1 MTTTITISED
11 VWQHLHRQ
19 KRPGDSF
26 DDVLRRELFD
36 PDRDPGPRSET
47 ETLDDGPDRSPYET
61 VEFPTG
67 VNRADA
73 IAAIDAAAE
82 LIEREREATMR
93 EIVGEVS
100 REHPLKYGVQ
110 EVEDGERYRGAYWRK
125 VVKPGL
131 EAHPAVE
138 KPSGGQRAWRWV
150 G

>member
-1 MTTTITISED
+1 MTTTITIPEG
-11 VWQHLHRQ
+11 VWQYLHRQ

-26 DDVLRRELFD
+26 DDVLQRELFERE
-36 PDRDPGPRSET
+36 PQREPQ
-47 ETLDDGPDRSPYET
+47 PDRSPYET
-61 VEFPTG
+61 VEFPSG

-110 EVEDGERYRGAYWRK
+110 EVEDGERYRGSWWRK